1 MDDMNSRR
9 PTCRY
14 FATVRVLVVER
25 RDVTDGRLGEGRRRR
40 VFWGS
45 ALQNNMHIQVEKIL
59 EINRRFSEQVGI
71 EALRPEAKILFTLK
85 TKGSLS
91 VKEAM
96 ILSGLSYRGF
106 YIVLARLANSGWITM
121 EADLKDRRVKRILL
135 ADQSFG
141 DYPLRVNVLPPAA
154 G

>member
-1 MDDMNSRR
+1 MDMI
-9 PTCRY
+9 
-14 FATVRVLVVER
+14 
-25 RDVTDGRLGEGRRRR
+25 
-40 VFWGS
+40 WGP
-45 ALQNNMHIQVEKIL
+45 ALHNNMHIQVEKIL

-135 ADQSFG
+135 SDRSFG
-141 DYPLRVNVLPPAA
+141 DYPLRVNAMPYPAS
-154 G
+154 

>member
-1 MDDMNSRR
+1 M
-9 PTCRY
+9 
-14 FATVRVLVVER
+14 
-25 RDVTDGRLGEGRRRR
+25 
-40 VFWGS
+40 
-45 ALQNNMHIQVEKIL
+45 QNNMHIQVEKIL

-85 TKGSLS
+85 MKGSLS

-135 ADQSFG
+135 SDQSFG
-141 DYPLRVNVLPPAA
+141 DYPLRINTLPQSAS
-154 G
+154 

>member
-1 MDDMNSRR
+1 MI
-9 PTCRY
+9 
-14 FATVRVLVVER
+14 
-25 RDVTDGRLGEGRRRR
+25 
-40 VFWGS
+40 WGP
-45 ALQNNMHIQVEKIL
+45 ALHSNMHIQVEKIL

-135 ADQSFG
+135 ANGSFG
-141 DYPLRVNVLPPAA
+141 DYPLRVNAMPYPAS
-154 G
+154 

>member
-1 MDDMNSRR
+1 LHN
-9 PTCRY
+9 TI
-14 FATVRVLVVER
+14 
-25 RDVTDGRLGEGRRRR
+25 
-40 VFWGS
+40 
-45 ALQNNMHIQVEKIL
+45 HIQVEKIL
-59 EINRRFSEQVGI
+59 EINRQFSEQVGI

-121 EADLKDRRVKRILL
+121 EADIKDRRVKRILL
-135 ADQSFG
+135 ADRSFG
-141 DYPLRVNVLPPAA
+141 DYPLRVTTIPNPVS
-154 G
+154 